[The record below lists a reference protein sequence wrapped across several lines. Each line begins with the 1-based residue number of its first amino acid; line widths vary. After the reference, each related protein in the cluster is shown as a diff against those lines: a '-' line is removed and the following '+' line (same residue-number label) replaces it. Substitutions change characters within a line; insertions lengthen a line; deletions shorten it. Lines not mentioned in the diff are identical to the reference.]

1 MSTDAAERIINEP
14 SKSAESLCFHCGLPV
29 AKNQPAPKLEVFGA
43 ERRFCCH
50 GCHAVCKAICDAG
63 LDDYYRHRTDPA
75 VSANH
80 QVVPDFLSQL
90 ELFDRPEIQQDFV
103 TRVGAMREAAL
114 LLDNIRCPACLWLNE
129 RHLRSLP
136 GVIDV
141 HIDDTT
147 QRARVQWDPQTIRL
161 SEILRAI
168 TDIGYIAHPYDA
180 TRSEQL
186 NTLRRRRSTERLIF
200 AGAIGMLVMNFSLAT
215 YVMVDTGPSA
225 SLPLWIVIGRWTS
238 LLLAL
243 LLLAWPGQEFFAGAW
258 NDFRHRRLGMDVP
271 VVLGLS
277 AAFIGSLHATV
288 TGQGE
293 VYFDSIA
300 MFIFFLLLARRREL
314 RGKLSAANRLDRLA
328 RITPRTASR
337 LDADAEVT
345 TVPVDEL
352 TVGDLIRLLPG
363 ETLPVDGLLI
373 NGISSFNESL
383 LTGEARPVVYQLGDA
398 VVAGAV
404 NGEQP
409 VTIRVTHTVQH
420 SAVSEIRQLVER
432 GLELRPRYA
441 VLAEQVASGFVAVLL
456 LIAVATA
463 GYWLWADPAH
473 WLPSTIAVLIVTCPC
488 ALALATPVALA
499 VSAGRFI
506 DMGVLPLRMRALD
519 ALACADL
526 FVFDKTG
533 TLTSGQPVVSAIVPV
548 AGLDEDCC
556 LRHAAALAAESA
568 HPLAHALR
576 QRVPQPRIAIR
587 EVENVPG
594 AGIRASIEGIE
605 WRLGKPDFAA
615 DSQSCDER
623 TRALI
628 ADARAG
634 GQLVS
639 VLANSGGV
647 QAVLLFED
655 PLRPGV
661 KAMLDGLKDSG
672 VRHFALLS
680 GDAPDSV
687 QRMGKQL
694 NIDDIHGG
702 QSPTN
707 KLAWTQA
714 QQAQGRQLAML
725 GDGINDAPTLA
736 AADVSIS
743 FADATDLAN
752 SSSDFLILGKDAA
765 VLADARHL
773 ARRTR
778 RNIQQNFAWA
788 GAYNLFAV
796 PFAAAGWIPPWGA
809 AIGMSFS
816 SLFVVMNALR
826 LQKRIVS
833 HNQGPGRGNKL
844 FRL

>member
-1 MSTDAAERIINEP
+1 MSNHATVTLAAESREFTDVY
-14 SKSAESLCFHCGLPV
+14 CFHCGLPV
-29 AKNQPAPKLEVFGA
+29 ADAPAAPVLDVFG
-43 ERRFCCH
+43 EQRRFCCH
-50 GCHAVCKAICDAG
+50 GCHAVCKAILDAG

-75 VSANH
+75 VSANR
-80 QVVPDFLSQL
+80 QLVPDFLSQV

-103 TRVGAMREAAL
+103 THVGDTREAAL

-147 QRARVQWDPQTIRL
+147 QRARVRWDPQTIRL

-200 AGAIGMLVMNFSLAT
+200 AAAVGMLVMNFSLAT
-215 YVMVDTGPSA
+215 YVMGDTGPGGA
-225 SLPLWIVIGRWTS
+225 LPLWIIIGRWTS

-243 LLLAWPGQEFFAGAW
+243 LLLAYPGQEFFAGAW
-258 NDFRHRRLGMDVP
+258 NDLRHRRLGMDIP

-277 AAFIGSLHATV
+277 AAFVGSLHATV

-300 MFIFFLLLARRREL
+300 MFIFFLLLARRWEL
-314 RGKLSAANRLDRLA
+314 RGKLSAADRLDRLA

-337 LDADAEVT
+337 LDAAGEVT
-345 TVPVDEL
+345 AVPVDEL
-352 TVGDLIRLLPG
+352 AVGDLIRLLPG
-363 ETLPVDGLLI
+363 ETLPVDGTLI
-373 NGISSFNESL
+373 NGISSFDESV
-383 LTGEARPVVYQLGDA
+383 LTGEAQPVEYQPGDA
-398 VVAGAV
+398 LVAGSV

-441 VLAEQVASGFVAVLL
+441 VLAEQVASWFVAALL
-456 LIAVATA
+456 LIATATA
-463 GYWLWADPAH
+463 LYWLWADPGN
-473 WLPSTIAVLIVTCPC
+473 WLSSTIAVLIVTCPC

-506 DMGVLPLRMRALD
+506 DLGVLPLRMRALD
-519 ALACADL
+519 ALAGSDL

-533 TLTSGQPVVSAIVPV
+533 TLTSGQPAVAAVMPI
-548 AGLDEDCC
+548 AGLDEDSC

-568 HPLAHALR
+568 HPVAHALR
-576 QRVPQPRIAIR
+576 QAVPQPRIVTTQ
-587 EVENVPG
+587 VENVPG
-594 AGIRASIEGIE
+594 AGIRASIEGRE
-605 WRLGKPDFAA
+605 WRFGKPGFAA
-615 DSQSCDER
+615 GSAAYDEH
-623 TRALI
+623 TRAVI
-628 ADARAG
+628 ADGRAR

-639 VLANSGGV
+639 VLANPEGV
-647 QAVLLFED
+647 QAVVSFED
-655 PLRPGV
+655 PLRPGIV
-661 KAMLDGLKDSG
+661 AMLAGLKDCG
-672 VRHFALLS
+672 VRHLAILS
-680 GDAPDSV
+680 GDAHDSV
-687 QRMGKQL
+687 LRLGKQL
-694 NIDDIHGG
+694 GIEDAHGG
-702 QSPTN
+702 LSPAD

-714 QQAQGRQLAML
+714 QQAQGRQLAMF

-736 AADVSIS
+736 VADVSIS

-752 SSSDFLILGKDAA
+752 ASSDFLILGD
-765 VLADARHL
+765 DARSLVGARRL
-773 ARRTR
+773 ARQTR
-778 RNIQQNFAWA
+778 RNIMQNFAWA
-788 GAYNLFAV
+788 AAYNLVAV

-826 LQKRIVS
+826 LQ
-833 HNQGPGRGNKL
+833 RG
-844 FRL
+844 

>member
-1 MSTDAAERIINEP
+1 MDVAEQLVDEP
-14 SKSAESLCFHCGLPV
+14 SGPAASRCFHCGLPV
-29 AKNQPAPKLEVFGA
+29 PKSQPAPMLEVFG
-43 ERRFCCH
+43 EQRRFCCH
-50 GCHAVCKAICDAG
+50 GCHAVCKAIIDVG

-75 VSANH
+75 VSASR
-80 QVVPDFLSQL
+80 QLVPDFLKQV

-103 TRVGAMREAAL
+103 THVGDSREAAL

-141 HIDDTT
+141 HIDDVT
-147 QRARVQWDPQTIRL
+147 QRARVQWDPETIRL

-186 NTLRRRRSTERLIF
+186 NKLRRQRSTERLIF
-200 AGAIGMLVMNFSLAT
+200 AGALGMLVMNFSLAT
-215 YVMVDTGPSA
+215 YVMVDTGPGGA
-225 SLPLWIVIGRWTS
+225 LPLWVTLGRWTS

-243 LLLAWPGQEFFAGAW
+243 LLLAWPGQEFFIGAW
-258 NDFRHRRLGMDVP
+258 NDLRHRRLGMDVP
-271 VVLGLS
+271 VVLGLC
-277 AAFIGSLHATV
+277 AAFVGSLHATV

-300 MFIFFLLLARRREL
+300 MFIFFLLLARRWEL
-314 RGKLSAANRLDRLA
+314 RGKLSAADRLERLA

-337 LDADAEVT
+337 LDANGEVT
-345 TVPVDEL
+345 TVAVDEL
-352 TVGDLIRLLPG
+352 AAGDLIRVLPG
-363 ETLPVDGLLI
+363 ETLPVDGTLI
-373 NGISSFNESL
+373 TGTSSFDESL
-383 LTGEARPVVYQLGDA
+383 LTGEARPVVYQPGDA

-409 VTIRVTHTVQH
+409 VTLSVTHTVQH

-456 LIAVATA
+456 LIATATA
-463 GYWLWADPAH
+463 LYWLWADPAR

-519 ALACADL
+519 ALARSEL

-533 TLTSGQPVVSAIVPV
+533 TLTSGQPAVAAVVPI
-548 AGLDEDCC
+548 AGLDEDSC

-576 QRVPQPRIAIR
+576 QLVPQPRIVTTK
-587 EVENVPG
+587 VENVPG
-594 AGIRASIEGIE
+594 AGIRASIEGRE
-605 WRLGKPDFAA
+605 WHFGKPGFAA
-615 DSQSCDER
+615 DGVSCDKH
-623 TRALI
+623 TKAVI
-628 ADARAG
+628 ADGRAS

-639 VLANSGGV
+639 VLANPEGV

-655 PLRPGV
+655 PLRPGI
-661 KAMLDGLKDSG
+661 KAMLAGLKDSG
-672 VRHFALLS
+672 VQHLAILS
-680 GDAPDSV
+680 GDARDTV
-687 QRMGKQL
+687 LRLARQL
-694 NIDDIHGG
+694 GIEDAHGG
-702 QSPTN
+702 LSPAD

-714 QQAQGRQLAML
+714 QQAQGRRLAMF

-752 SSSDFLILGKDAA
+752 ASSDFLILGD
-765 VLADARHL
+765 DARSLVDARRL

-788 GAYNLFAV
+788 VAYNLVAV

-826 LQKRIVS
+826 LQR
-833 HNQGPGRGNKL
+833 Q
-844 FRL
+844 

>member
-1 MSTDAAERIINEP
+1 MSTHTAEQVVTESRTP
-14 SKSAESLCFHCGLPV
+14 AETSCFHCGLPV
-29 AKNQPAPKLEVFGA
+29 PAAVSTPALEVFGKPR
-43 ERRFCCH
+43 EFCCH
-50 GCHAVCKAICDAG
+50 GCHAVCKAIIDAG

-75 VSANH
+75 VSASR
-80 QVVPDFLSQL
+80 QLVPDFLSQV

-103 TRVGAMREAAL
+103 THMGDTREAAL

-147 QRARVQWDPQTIRL
+147 QRARVRWDPQTIRL

-186 NTLRRRRSTERLIF
+186 NKLRRRRSTERLIF
-200 AGAIGMLVMNFSLAT
+200 AAAVGMLVMNFSLAT
-215 YVMVDTGPSA
+215 YFMADTGPA
-225 SLPLWIVIGRWTS
+225 GELPLWIVIGRWTS

-243 LLLAWPGQEFFAGAW
+243 LLLAYPGQEFFAAAW
-258 NDFRHRRLGMDVP
+258 NDLRHRRLGMDVP

-277 AAFIGSLHATV
+277 AAFVGSLHATV

-300 MFIFFLLLARRREL
+300 MFIFLLLLARRLEL
-314 RGKLSAANRLDRLA
+314 RGKLSAADRLERLA

-337 LDADAEVT
+337 LDESGEVAA
-345 TVPVDEL
+345 VSVNEL
-352 TVGDLIRLLPG
+352 AVGDHIRLLPG
-363 ETLPVDGLLI
+363 ETLPVDGVLI
-373 NGISSFNESL
+373 AGSSSFNESL
-383 LTGEARPVVYQLGDA
+383 LTGEALPVLHQPGDA
-398 VVAGAV
+398 LIAGSV
-404 NGEQP
+404 NGEQA
-409 VTIRVTHTVQH
+409 VTINVTHTVQH
-420 SAVSEIRQLVER
+420 SAVSEIHHLVER
-432 GLELRPRYA
+432 GLEMRPRYA
-441 VLAEQVASGFVAVLL
+441 LLAEQVAGWFVAVLL
-456 LIAVATA
+456 LIATATA
-463 GYWLWADPAH
+463 VYWLWADPVN

-519 ALACADL
+519 ALACSDQ

-533 TLTSGQPVVSAIVPV
+533 TLTTGQAAVAAVIPI
-548 AGLDEDCC
+548 AGLDEDSC
-556 LRHAAALAAESA
+556 LRHAAALAAVSA
-568 HPLAHALR
+568 HPVAHALR
-576 QRVPQPRIAIR
+576 RQVPRPGLATSQ
-587 EVENVPG
+587 VKNVPG
-594 AGIRASIEGIE
+594 AGIRATIEGRE
-605 WRLGKPDFAA
+605 WRFGKPGFAA
-615 DSQSCDER
+615 EHAALDEPTRAVIADGR
-623 TRALI
+623 TR
-628 ADARAG
+628 

-639 VLANSGGV
+639 VLANAGGV
-647 QAVLLFED
+647 QAVLLFDD
-655 PLRPGV
+655 PLRPGI
-661 KAMLDGLKDSG
+661 KAMLAGLKDSG
-672 VRHFALLS
+672 VQHLAILS
-680 GDAPDSV
+680 GDARDTV
-687 QRMGKQL
+687 QRLARQL
-694 NIDDIHGG
+694 GIEDAHGG
-702 QSPTN
+702 LSPAD

-714 QQAQGRQLAML
+714 QQAQGRQLAMF

-752 SSSDFLILGKDAA
+752 ASSDFLILGDDAGA
-765 VLADARHL
+765 LLDARRL

-788 GAYNLFAV
+788 VAYNLLAV

-809 AIGMSFS
+809 AIGMSVS
-816 SLFVVMNALR
+816 SLLVVMNALR
-826 LQKRIVS
+826 LQRI
-833 HNQGPGRGNKL
+833 
-844 FRL
+844 

>member
-1 MSTDAAERIINEP
+1 MPMDVAEPVAGEAP
-14 SKSAESLCFHCGLPV
+14 AHVHSACFHCGLPV
-29 AKNQPAPKLEVFGA
+29 PKNLPVASLEVLG
-43 ERRFCCH
+43 EPREFCCH
-50 GCHAVCKAICDAG
+50 GCHAVCKAIVDAG

-75 VSANH
+75 VSASREL
-80 QVVPDFLSQL
+80 VPDFLRQL
-90 ELFDRPEIQQDFV
+90 ELFDRPDIQQDFV
-103 TRVGAMREAAL
+103 TEIDDAREAAL

-147 QRARVQWDPQTIRL
+147 QRARVRWDPQTIRL

-168 TDIGYIAHPYDA
+168 TDIGYIAHPFDA
-180 TRSEQL
+180 SRSEQL
-186 NTLRRRRSTERLIF
+186 NRLRRQRSTERLIF
-200 AGAIGMLVMNFSLAT
+200 AGAVGMLVMNFSLAS
-215 YVMVDTGPSA
+215 YVMVDTAPGA
-225 SLPLWIVIGRWTS
+225 ALPLWVSLGRWTS
-238 LLLAL
+238 LLLSM
-243 LLLAWPGQEFFAGAW
+243 LLLAWPGQEFFIGAW
-258 NDFRHRRLGMDVP
+258 NDLRHRRLGMDVP

-277 AAFIGSLHATV
+277 AAFIGSLHATL
-288 TGQGE
+288 TGHGD

-300 MFIFFLLLARRREL
+300 MFIFFLLLARRWEL
-314 RGKLSAANRLDRLA
+314 RGKLSAASRLERLA
-328 RITPRTASR
+328 RVTPRTATR
-337 LDADAEVT
+337 LNADDTA
-345 TVPVDEL
+345 VDVAVEEL
-352 TVGDLIRLLPG
+352 AAGDTIRVLPG
-363 ETLPVDGLLI
+363 ETLPVDGSVLT
-373 NGISSFNESL
+373 GTSSFDESL
-383 LTGEARPVVYQLGDA
+383 LTGEAHPVVCRPGDS
-398 VVAGAV
+398 VVAGSV

-409 VTIRVTHTVQH
+409 VTIRVTHAVQQ

-441 VLAEQVASGFVAVLL
+441 VLAERVASGFVAVLL
-456 LIAVATA
+456 LIAMATA
-463 GYWLWADPAH
+463 VYWLQTDPAN

-506 DMGVLPLRMRALD
+506 ELGVLPLRMRALD
-519 ALACADL
+519 ALARSDW

-533 TLTSGQPVVSAIVPV
+533 TLTAGQPAV
-548 AGLDEDCC
+548 AAVITIADLDEDSC
-556 LRHAAALAAESA
+556 LQYAAALAAAST
-568 HPLAHALR
+568 HPLAYALR
-576 QRVPQPRIAIR
+576 QRVPQPCLVTSQI
-587 EVENVPG
+587 ENVPG
-594 AGIRASIEGIE
+594 AGVRATIEGAE
-605 WRLGKPDFAA
+605 WRLGKPEFAL
-615 DSQSCDER
+615 QGMSCDEHVR
-623 TRALI
+623 TLI
-628 ADARAG
+628 ADARSA

-639 VLANSGGV
+639 VLAGPVGV
-647 QAVLLFED
+647 RAVLLFED

-661 KAMLDGLKDSG
+661 EGLLAGLRDSG
-672 VRHFALLS
+672 VQQFTILS

-687 QRMGKQL
+687 QRMAGQL
-694 NIDDIHGG
+694 GIEDARGG
-702 QSPTN
+702 LSPAD

-752 SSSDFLILGKDAA
+752 SSSDFLILGNDAS
-765 VLADARHL
+765 VIVDSRHL

-788 GAYNLFAV
+788 GAYNLIAV

-816 SLFVVMNALR
+816 SLIVVMNALR
-826 LQKRIVS
+826 LQK
-833 HNQGPGRGNKL
+833 
-844 FRL
+844 